1 MINWNI
7 RCCINFIVQLCIS
20 YLKSNKSLWHRSP
33 GSLEIHSWIYV
44 YFYWHIG
51 TFYVHGTVH
60 LSNTSFIK
68 YQRDATFSVYLVFY
82 KNHFFL
88 FIWFF
93 IKTKFFSVYLVFYKN
108 HFSVYL
114 VYYKNQIFSVY
125 LVFYKNQIFPFIWF
139 FIKTNLFCLFGF
151 L

>member
-1 MINWNI
+1 MYTVSRRIIKTAEFTETARNYSRKKHNL
-7 RCCINFIVQLCIS
+7 F
-20 YLKSNKSLWHRSP
+20 
-33 GSLEIHSWIYV
+33 
-44 YFYWHIG
+44 
-51 TFYVHGTVH
+51 FYVHGTVY
-60 LSNTSFIK
+60 LGNTSFIK